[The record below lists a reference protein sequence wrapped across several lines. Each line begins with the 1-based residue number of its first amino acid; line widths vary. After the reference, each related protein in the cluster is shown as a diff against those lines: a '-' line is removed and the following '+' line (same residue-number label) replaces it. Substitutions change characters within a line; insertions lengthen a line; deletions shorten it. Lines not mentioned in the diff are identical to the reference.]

1 MTKLEEK
8 LIQLGYEER
17 EYNRFHH
24 IYDKEIGGHKLTLYI
39 DDNGKIV
46 INQVIP
52 YKHFTARFQVNIDSL
67 QQAFNQLQ
75 KDLEVLGK

>member
-1 MTKLEEK
+1 MIEK
-8 LIQLGYEER
+8 LLLLGYKKR
-17 EYNRFHH
+17 EYNGFHH
-24 IYDKEIGGHKLTLYI
+24 IYDKEVGGHKLTLYI

-67 QQAFNQLQ
+67 QQAFDMLQ
-75 KDLEVLGK
+75 EDLKELTH